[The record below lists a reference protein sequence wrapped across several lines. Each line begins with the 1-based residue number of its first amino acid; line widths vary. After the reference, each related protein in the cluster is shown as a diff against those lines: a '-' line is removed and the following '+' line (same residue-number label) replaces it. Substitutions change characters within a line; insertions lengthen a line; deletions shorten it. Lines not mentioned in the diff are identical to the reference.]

1 MGEGVKTENKGLAGG
16 GVINMLRTEFHCHT
30 CYSSDS
36 LTGLEELLQTAQ
48 AKGIDRLVITDHNT
62 IAGARKAQAIDPQR
76 VIVGE
81 EIKTTQG
88 ELLAAFVQ
96 EEIPR
101 GLTPLETIELLRQ
114 QGAFISVSHPFD
126 VMRSG
131 HWELAALEEIAP
143 RVDAIEVFNARCLW
157 PGFNR
162 KAAAFAQAHGLP
174 GTVGSDAHVA
184 FELGSATL
192 LLPDFHDAAGLK
204 QAMAQAVPKT
214 AYSGPWVRFFSRF
227 AVIKKKL

>member
-1 MGEGVKTENKGLAGG
+1 MAQPTPGDGIL
-16 GVINMLRTEFHCHT
+16 MLRTEFHCHT

-48 AKGIDRLVITDHNT
+48 TKGIDRVIITDHNT
-62 IAGARKAQAIDPQR
+62 IAGALKAKAIDPQR
-76 VIVGE
+76 IIIGE

-88 ELLAAFVQ
+88 ELLASFVQ

-101 GLTPLETIELLRQ
+101 GLTPAQTIDLLRQ
-114 QGAFISVSHPFD
+114 QDAFISVSHPFD
-126 VMRSG
+126 ELRSG
-131 HWELAALEEIAP
+131 HWELSALLEIAP
-143 RVDAIEVFNARCLW
+143 LVDAIEVFNARCMW

-162 KAAAFAQAHGLP
+162 RAAAFARAHNLP
-174 GTVGSDAHVA
+174 GTVGSDAHAA
-184 FELGSATL
+184 FELGIASL
-192 LLPDFHDAAGLK
+192 LLPDFHDAASLR

-227 AVIKKKL
+227 AAVKNLRK

>member
-1 MGEGVKTENKGLAGG
+1 
-16 GVINMLRTEFHCHT
+16 MLRTEFHCHT

-36 LTGLEELLQTAQ
+36 LTSLEELLQTAQ
-48 AKGIDRLVITDHNT
+48 AKDIDRVIITDHNT
-62 IAGARKAQAIDPQR
+62 IAGALKAREMDPQR

-88 ELLAAFVQ
+88 ELLASFVQ

-101 GLTPLETIELLRQ
+101 GLTPAQTIDLLRQ

-126 VMRSG
+126 TTRPG
-131 HWELAALEEIAP
+131 HWEPTALLEIAP
-143 RVDAIEVFNARCLW
+143 LVDAIEVFNARCMW

-162 KAAAFAQAHGLP
+162 RAAAFARAHGLP

-184 FELGSATL
+184 FELGTASL
-192 LLPDFHDAAGLK
+192 LLPDFHDAASLK
-204 QAMAQAVPKT
+204 QVIAQAVPHT

-227 AVIKKKL
+227 AAIKRKL